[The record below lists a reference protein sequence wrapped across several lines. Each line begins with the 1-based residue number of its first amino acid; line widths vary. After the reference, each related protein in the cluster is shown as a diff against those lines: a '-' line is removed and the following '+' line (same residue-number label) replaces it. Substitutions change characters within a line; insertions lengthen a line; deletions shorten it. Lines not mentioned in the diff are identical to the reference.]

1 MVFVIFIIQHV
12 YTDAYDILCSCS
24 RETVHPHA
32 RTILPCIG
40 NMQRVCFSI
49 SAIDPLE
56 KHELQREECSDTFQR
71 DVKMTKEEF
80 YAKRLELLMQSI
92 DAQDAIVHCA
102 KQHGTW
108 KMGLDSNRAL
118 FKTLEE
124 TYRGKIAE
132 LERQA
137 RIEGILPESEKSN

>member
-1 MVFVIFIIQHV
+1 MTTSLLRITFTGIEGGVSVTPLTGASKKHSRYGCVFFAVIQLAWLSS
-12 YTDAYDILCSCS
+12 D
-24 RETVHPHA
+24 
-32 RTILPCIG
+32 
-40 NMQRVCFSI
+40 
-49 SAIDPLE
+49 
-56 KHELQREECSDTFQR
+56 KLQECSDIFQR

-80 YAKRLELLMQSI
+80 YAKSLELLMQSI
-92 DAQDAIVHCA
+92 EARDAIIQCA

-137 RIEGILPESEKSN
+137 RAEGILPESEKAE